1 MAKKN
6 VMSLSAEPEIQDRF
20 RRAAK
25 VRGLSVS
32 KFIRELVIS
41 HLDDEEGGGV
51 EKLSLQLDDDAQNIL
66 SEAVRNKGTSESEVV
81 SNAIKRF
88 VVTDDKVPIV
98 LKIPSEVRSDRKGLS
113 DWLQVRVKYIVDKL
127 AG

>member
-51 EKLSLQLDDDAQNIL
+51 EKVLLQLDEDAQNIL
-66 SEAVRNKGTSESEVV
+66 SEAVKNKGISESEVV
-81 SNAIKRF
+81 SNAIKRY
-88 VVTDDKVPIV
+88 VVTDNRVPIV
-98 LKIPSEVRSDRKGLS
+98 LKIPAEVRDNSETLTE
-113 DWLQVRVKYIVDKL
+113 WLQVRVKYIVDKL
-127 AG
+127 AR